1 VRFALSRTSTSSTVD
16 LMRGPKPCWSNFS
29 AVASGVDLDQ
39 AGFVGGVGLD
49 QALARAAAS
58 RV

>member
-1 VRFALSRTSTSSTVD
+1 

-39 AGFVGGVGLD
+39 AGFGGGVGLD